1 MPTRTFQLPTKASA
15 TIAGSPRSITRLTI
29 DTFNFPQIVD
39 SPTSAVSFSSSL
51 FNPGTLNLASL
62 GRPRPALPYGKWD
75 GEAHCCFHC
84 WSYW

>member
-51 FNPGTLNLASL
+51 FNPG
-62 GRPRPALPYGKWD
+62 KWD